1 MHSGTRILLALAV
14 AAGIG
19 VALFYVQ
26 RDMQQNEAARLQE
39 AERTAV
45 AERENI
51 EGIVREYLLAN
62 PEVIEEAANALRE
75 KRELAAAAETE
86 RAIDAISDKIFT
98 SANQMVLGN
107 PDGPITLVEFFDYNC
122 GYCKRALSDMTALLE
137 ANPDLRIVM
146 KEFPILSEGSLQA
159 ARVSVAVKDLAPDK
173 YLAFHQE
180 LMTRPGEAT
189 SAKALEVVRDLGL
202 DAAVIETAA
211 NADDVTGNIKEVH
224 ELAAALGITG
234 TPSYIIGKEL
244 IPGAIG
250 YDGLQERVAAMREC
264 GLTVC

>member
-1 MHSGTRILLALAV
+1 MQTGTRILLAFVA

-19 VALFYVQ
+19 VALFYIQ
-26 RDMQQNEAARLQE
+26 RDMKRNE
-39 AERTAV
+39 AERLQSAEQTAV
-45 AERENI
+45 TERENI
-51 EGIVREYLLAN
+51 EGIVRDYLLAN
-62 PEVIEEAANALRE
+62 PEIIEQAANALRE

-86 RAIDAISDKIFT
+86 RAIDASFEKIFS

-159 ARVSVAVKDLAPDK
+159 ARVSVAVKDLAPEK

-180 LMTRPGEAT
+180 LMTRPGEAN

-202 DAAVIETAA
+202 DAAAIETAA
-211 NADDVTGNIKEVH
+211 NTDNVTGNIKEVH
-224 ELAAALGITG
+224 ELAAALGISG
-234 TPSYIIGKEL
+234 TPSYVIGKEL